1 MCQGDPRSAAIIDR
15 SRVEIKQARRV
26 RPTSRSQS
34 PRPRSRVDAVQHRQ
48 RDLDR
53 VGVTILLVALC
64 GAAKRSADACFE
76 RTGQNDT
83 RKQHGV
89 PLSSVAIISTMRFQ
103 TSCCQHWRSRGQP
116 FMRKPATQSH
126 ENGAMNMCLSRPSVP
141 PPPPPPQLPP
151 ERAAQARPDGGAVR
165 SAAERRATERMG
177 ARPSGSGPIGSGSG
191 AMSTILTSPQGALSM
206 AATDRKTLL
215 GQ

>member
-1 MCQGDPRSAAIIDR
+1 
-15 SRVEIKQARRV
+15 
-26 RPTSRSQS
+26 
-34 PRPRSRVDAVQHRQ
+34 
-48 RDLDR
+48 
-53 VGVTILLVALC
+53 
-64 GAAKRSADACFE
+64 
-76 RTGQNDT
+76 
-83 RKQHGV
+83 
-89 PLSSVAIISTMRFQ
+89 
-103 TSCCQHWRSRGQP
+103 
-116 FMRKPATQSH
+116 
-126 ENGAMNMCLSRPSVP
+126 MCLSRPSVP